1 MVDLRIDY
9 LSVNNLTKIL
19 INQYIVYR
27 FKKILNISVDLFHS
41 LLQVMQL
48 INKNL

>member
-19 INQYIVYR
+19 INQNIVYR
-27 FKKILNISVDLFHS
+27 FKKILNILVVLFHS
-41 LLQVMQL
+41 LLQIMQL